1 MRQGPVYAGGK
12 TGGTGSGCSRC
23 LRFSGKASVP
33 PALLLFLLLAELK
46 FPLRLRRVPTAALCL
61 TRLLPLLPLELEGLL
76 GPGAHPPLLRR
87 GPGLPLARLGLS
99 RPASRRSR
107 ATAGLN
113 ARVRHD
119 ASSH

>member
-1 MRQGPVYAGGK
+1 M
-12 TGGTGSGCSRC
+12 
-23 LRFSGKASVP
+23 P

-61 TRLLPLLPLELEGLL
+61 TRLLPLLPLELEACWALV
-76 GPGAHPPLLRR
+76 PTPRCSAAARACR
-87 GPGLPLARLGLS
+87 WARLGLS